1 MGSANIQD
9 LYNEWQK
16 AVHAH
21 TALLRDA
28 RLRGLTP
35 EEVDELAAIYV
46 LRIDAAFARLKS
58 AETQQSAASAGCN
71 IFNPGSEEARSIA

>member
-16 AVHAH
+16 AVQAL
-21 TALLRDA
+21 TALMRDA

-35 EEVDELAAIYV
+35 EEIDELAAVYV
-46 LRIDAAFARLKS
+46 LRIDAAFARLKR
-58 AETQQSAASAGCN
+58 AEAEQAAASAACR
-71 IFNPGSEEARSIA
+71 IFNPASEEARSTA